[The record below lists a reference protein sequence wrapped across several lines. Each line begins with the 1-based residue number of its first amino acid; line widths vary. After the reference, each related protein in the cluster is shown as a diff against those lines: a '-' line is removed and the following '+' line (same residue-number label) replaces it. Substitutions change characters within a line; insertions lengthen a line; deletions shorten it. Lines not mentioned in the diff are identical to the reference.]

1 MPHELYRVKNH
12 EFIWVES
19 QRHCESD
26 GMPTTNNLK
35 YFQRVLNESW
45 EALLAEEKD
54 TYVDEAIS
62 LLQGDSDWDISDP
75 VFIQ

>member
-1 MPHELYRVKNH
+1 MKNH
-12 EFIWVES
+12 EFIRAES
-19 QRHCESD
+19 QRRRESD
-26 GMPTTNNLK
+26 GMPTTDNLK

-45 EALLAEEKD
+45 EALPAEEKD

-62 LLQGDSDWDISDP
+62 LLQGDGDWDISDP